1 MGPLSAIEGPV
12 YFDTNVVIAIIE
24 GTGPLSP
31 AQAAILNAID
41 EDRLPALTSELT
53 LAECLVKPFAERNA
67 VAIEAF
73 LSFLDGRPSFP
84 TMPVTR
90 DLLLDAARL
99 RAETRLR
106 LPDAIH
112 MVTATRFGCR
122 CFLTEDRD
130 MKPAAGLGIISWN
143 ALAVR

>member
-1 MGPLSAIEGPV
+1 
-12 YFDTNVVIAIIE
+12 
-24 GTGPLSP
+24 
-31 AQAAILNAID
+31 
-41 EDRLPALTSELT
+41 
-53 LAECLVKPFAERNA
+53 
-67 VAIEAF
+67 
-73 LSFLDGRPSFP
+73 
-84 TMPVTR
+84 MPVTR

-112 MVTATRFGCR
+112 MATATRFGCR

-130 MKPAAGLGIISWN
+130 MKSAAGLGIISWN